1 MGRVRDRCN
10 SNKKKRVDMRLKKVY
25 YLKQIAMNTG
35 SNLPDMKNDSDTYS
49 RKDRVNRAFT
59 TPPMK
64 PKAYDMTLMDDTPF
78 ETPQN
83 ENSIASD
90 LSHRTNRRLYFEKQS
105 QIDLINKQEQQ
116 IENVKKETIQHL
128 EEPQPKRRH
137 IGVDTKVLT
146 RTCLDS
152 VCETVSMKT
161 QAI

>member
-78 ETPQN
+78 ETPHY
-83 ENSIASD
+83 ENPIASE
-90 LSHRTNRRLYFEKQS
+90 LSHRIHRRLDSEEQEEV
-105 QIDLINKQEQQ
+105 DLINKQEQQ
-116 IENVKKETIQHL
+116 IENTKEQLNIWKNYNL
-128 EEPQPKRRH
+128 KDD
-137 IGVDTKVLT
+137 I
-146 RTCLDS
+146 S
-152 VCETVSMKT
+152 V
-161 QAI
+161 